1 MKTNLLK
8 CWTYFSQD
16 QSDCRNREGYCYP
29 FKSPNSD
36 TTTISGITSTEVFL
50 KHLVH
55 GPQTAILSLTQN
67 PTHNCHGLTC
77 NPQVI
82 HREKQ
87 PYTRSLNHTPDP
99 SISHQTVTQ
108 PIEQEPSVIEL
119 SLMASKKKK
128 AAAVNSNVW
137 LHCPNFF
144 TVKND
149 KKCVQKFNMVLQY
162 GVRLLHQPPYYNS
175 GLTRIEKFPHTSS
188 PHIAILSPTPN
199 PTHDCHGL
207 TVLYCTH
214 HQLTEKTTLHQ
225 IPQSHKVDSLQRSI

>member
-1 MKTNLLK
+1 METNLLK

-16 QSDCRNREGYCYP
+16 QSDCRNREGYYYP
-29 FKSPNSD
+29 FKSPNSG

-55 GPQTAILSLTQN
+55 EPQTAILSLTQN

-99 SISHQTVTQ
+99 SISHQTLTQ

-137 LHCPNFF
+137 LQCPKFF

-149 KKCVQKFNMVLQY
+149 EKCVQKFNMVLQY
-162 GVRLLHQPPYYNS
+162 GVWLLHQPPYYNS
-175 GLTRIEKFPHTSS
+175 GLTRIENF
-188 PHIAILSPTPN
+188 L
-199 PTHDCHGL
+199 THQACTLPYCHQHQTQRTIVTGS
-207 TVLYCTH
+207 LYCIVH
-214 HQLTEKTTLHQ
+214 IINWRRKQPYIK
-225 IPQSHKVDSLQRSI
+225 SLNHTK